1 MEQGP
6 RGRRADEFSLFF
18 CPQEVIPNRSTFFVT
33 RRNAADEHV
42 GRELWPEKTVEQAQT
57 LLLAC
62 LNSERKERLTPDQ
75 VLLLLRKAR
84 QADCHAAME
93 FIGQHAGYEVKP
105 IRPQDEAA
113 ELIQRADAVVREA
126 RSVAAALERLTHPPL
141 RSIGGDKG

>member
-1 MEQGP
+1 MNI
-6 RGRRADEFSLFF
+6 RAQQRLFF
-18 CPQEVIPNRSTFFVT
+18 EDFNDALREVVGQLGG
-33 RRNAADEHV
+33 AKVV